1 MVKTK
6 IHFFAWKRT
15 KDQEQLIQRIVGVLE
30 KEIGDVTIEP
40 VITDLCMTG
49 PMKAEKFTF
58 VFGNKA
64 KVNIEG
70 DDFWL
75 LPELKCLMPDGNKEK
90 RLKAFEIIKHAA
102 KEIKSK
108 LSEPVIVEKEEEQ
121 LNLFAEKNNVTI
133 GTNNT
138 DIEVPP
144 DILTYIK
151 TMKDL
156 LGNCKI
162 IITKGEFKVEIE

>member
-1 MVKTK
+1 MEKTK

-15 KDQEQLIQRIVGVLE
+15 KDQEELIKRIVNVLE
-30 KEIGDVTIEP
+30 KEIENISIEP

-49 PMKAEKFTF
+49 PMPAEKFTF

-75 LPELKCLMPDGNKEK
+75 LPELKCLMPNGNKEK
-90 RLKAFEIIKHAA
+90 RQKAFDIIKHAA
-102 KEIKSK
+102 KEIKTR
-108 LSEPVIVEKEEEQ
+108 LEEPEVVEKEEEQ
-121 LNLFAEKNNVTI
+121 LSLFVEKNNVSI
-133 GTNNT
+133 GTSNT

-144 DILTYIK
+144 DILNYIK
-151 TMKDL
+151 TMKEL
-156 LGNCKI
+156 LGDCKV
-162 IITKGEFKVEIE
+162 IITKGDFRVEIE